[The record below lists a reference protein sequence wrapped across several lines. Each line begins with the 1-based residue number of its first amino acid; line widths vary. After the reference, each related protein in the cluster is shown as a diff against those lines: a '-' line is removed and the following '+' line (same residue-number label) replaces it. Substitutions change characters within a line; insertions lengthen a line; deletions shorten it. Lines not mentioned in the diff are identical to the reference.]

1 MKLFSQFSTCKWHLI
16 VQSTW
21 MDDYTPDIFRT
32 FLLTLRCSCVQG
44 PDKCHVAGRIRA
56 SLRNG
61 TPTTTVAPD
70 CQRIL
75 SSVCPCRHPL
85 RSQHYA
91 GLPHN
96 DLVPIRSRTRREGHL
111 RIIHHPTFL
120 FIMCERSSLLR
131 SFYVSPGVR
140 RNRVRV
146 EIYTGLREHLR
157 CNPWLRPVCNFQK
170 HKGGIVAVQQ
180 CLAMVW

>member
-1 MKLFSQFSTCKWHLI
+1 MFEGQTN
-16 VQSTW
+16 V
-21 MDDYTPDIFRT
+21 M
-32 FLLTLRCSCVQG
+32 LLAGSVLLSGTARQQQPWLLR
-44 PDKCHVAGRIRA
+44 RI
-56 SLRNG
+56 
-61 TPTTTVAPD
+61 

-75 SSVCPCRHPL
+75 SSVCPCRHSL

-91 GLPHN
+91 GSSHN
-96 DLVPIRSRTRREGHL
+96 NLVPIRSRTRREGRL

-120 FIMCERSSLLR
+120 FIMCEKSSLLR

-157 CNPWLRPVCNFQK
+157 CNPWLRPVCNF
-170 HKGGIVAVQQ
+170 
-180 CLAMVW
+180 